1 MMIYC
6 RSRIKIP
13 GFLLALLVL
22 VTLEALAREDNLPRF
37 ELGISLVG
45 LNLPHYRGS
54 AGSSN
59 YLLPLPYLKYRG
71 ERFQIDDGIEGILSV
86 SEDLI
91 LTISGNASAPVDD
104 DSPERVGMEELKGS
118 IEIGP
123 SLDYRLYRAKRSSL
137 WLELPLRLAVT
148 FESSPQ
154 TIGRVFNP
162 RLAWDKP
169 YREKGDWELR
179 LAAGPV
185 YASEEYHDYYYSVDP
200 VEALPTRPAFQAE
213 SGYSGLRADFTYSR
227 RFGNYSIGG
236 FIRFDSLNGSVIES
250 SPLVSDTSV
259 WMAGF
264 AFTRVLI
271 KR

>member
-1 MMIYC
+1 MIYC

-22 VTLEALAREDNLPRF
+22 VTLEVLAREDNLPRF

-91 LTISGNASAPVDD
+91 LTISGNASAPVDE

-148 FESSPQ
+148 FESNPQ
-154 TIGRVFNP
+154 SIGRVFNP

-169 YREKGDWELR
+169 YQKKGDWELR

-200 VEALPTRPAFQAE
+200 VDALPGRPVFQAE
-213 SGYSGLRADFTYSR
+213 GGYSGLRADFTFSR
-227 RFGNYSIGG
+227 RFGGVLFGG
-236 FIRFDSLNGSVIES
+236 FIRYDNLNGSVIENS
-250 SPLVSDTSV
+250 SLVSENSV
-259 WMAGF
+259 WTSGLALTWVFM
-264 AFTRVLI
+264 TR
-271 KR
+271 

>member
-1 MMIYC
+1 MIYC
-6 RSRIKIP
+6 RSHNKIP
-13 GFLLALLVL
+13 GLLLVVLLL
-22 VTLEALAREDNLPRF
+22 VTLDALAREDNLPRF

-71 ERFQIDDGIEGILSV
+71 ERFQIDDGIEGILTIT
-86 SEDLI
+86 EDLI

-123 SLDYRLYRAKRSSL
+123 SLDYRLHRARRSSL

-148 FESSPQ
+148 FESNPQ
-154 TIGRVFNP
+154 VIGRVFHP

-169 YREKGDWELR
+169 YLAEGDWKLR
-179 LAAGPV
+179 FAAGPM
-185 YASEEYHDYYYSVDP
+185 YASDEYHDYYYTVDL
-200 VEALPTRPAFQAE
+200 VDALPGRSVFQAE
-213 SGYSGLRADFTYSR
+213 GGYSGIRADFTFSR
-227 RFGNYSIGG
+227 RFDDILFGG
-236 FIRFDSLNGSVIES
+236 FIRYDNLNGSVIENS
-250 SPLVSDTSV
+250 SLVSDNSV
-259 WMAGF
+259 WTSGLALTWIFM
-264 AFTRVLI
+264 TR
-271 KR
+271 

>member
-1 MMIYC
+1 MIYC
-6 RSRIKIP
+6 RSPIKILK
-13 GFLLALLVL
+13 FLLTILLL
-22 VTLEALAREDNLPRF
+22 VTLDVLAREDNLPRF

-59 YLLPLPYLKYRG
+59 YLFPFPYIKYRG
-71 ERFQIDDGIEGILSV
+71 DRFKIDDGFEGILST
-86 SEDLI
+86 SEDLV
-91 LTISGNASAPVDD
+91 LSISGNATAPVDD
-104 DSPERVGMEELKGS
+104 DSPEREGMEELKAS
-118 IEIGP
+118 FEIGP
-123 SLDYRLYRAKRSSL
+123 SLNYRFYRGERADL
-137 WLELPLRLAVT
+137 WLELPFRLGLT
-148 FESSPQ
+148 FESNPQ

-169 YREKGDWELR
+169 YRKKGDWELR

-185 YASEEYHDYYYSVDP
+185 YASEQYHDYYYSVDP
-200 VEALPTRPAFQAE
+200 AEALSTRPAFQAE
-213 SGYSGLRADFTYSR
+213 AGYSGLRADFTYSR
-227 RFGNYSIGG
+227 RFGDYSIGG

-271 KR
+271 TR

>member
-1 MMIYC
+1 MIYC
-6 RSRIKIP
+6 RSPNKIP
-13 GFLLALLVL
+13 EFWLAALLFFAFDVPAD
-22 VTLEALAREDNLPRF
+22 THKLPVF
-37 ELGISLVG
+37 ELGVSLVV

-54 AGSSN
+54 AGSTN
-59 YLLPLPYLKYRG
+59 YLLPLPFIKYRG
-71 ERFQIDDGIEGILSV
+71 ERFKIDDGVEGILSIN
-86 SEDLI
+86 EDLI
-91 LTISGNASAPVDD
+91 LSISGNATAPVAD
-104 DSPERVGMEELKGS
+104 DSPERAGMAELKGS
-118 IEIGP
+118 FEIGP
-123 SLDYRLYRAKRSSL
+123 SLDYRLYRGESADL

-154 TIGRVFNP
+154 AIGRVFNP

-169 YREKGDWELR
+169 YRKKGDWELR

-185 YASEEYHDYYYSVDP
+185 YASEQYHDYYYSVDP
-200 VEALPTRPAFQAE
+200 DEALPTRPAFQAE
-213 SGYSGLRADFTYSR
+213 AGYSGLRADFTYSR
-227 RFGNYSIGG
+227 RFGDYSIGG

-271 KR
+271 TR